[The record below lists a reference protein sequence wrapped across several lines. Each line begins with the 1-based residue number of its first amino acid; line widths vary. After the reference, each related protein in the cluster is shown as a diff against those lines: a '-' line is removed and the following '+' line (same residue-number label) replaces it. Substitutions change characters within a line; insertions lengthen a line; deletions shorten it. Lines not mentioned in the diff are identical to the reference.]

1 MGETGRRRTHLYSL
15 SLPILSSHSKKF
27 TYNNIKQEEK
37 TTIATI
43 IGIGLIP
50 SFMLEGKTFMG
61 AEALPLSLRLGPR
74 PIRRK
79 TQKRIKLFERELH
92 P

>member
-1 MGETGRRRTHLYSL
+1 MGETGKRRTNLYSL
-15 SLPILSSHSKKF
+15 RQLYPSHSKKF
-27 TYNNIKQEEK
+27 TYNNIKQEQK

-43 IGIGLIP
+43 IAIGLIP
-50 SFMLEGKTFMG
+50 SLMLEGKTNMG

-79 TQKRIKLFERELH
+79 TQKRMQAL
-92 P
+92 